1 MTAFEGQLRYYALCC
16 MTDDLLEQG
25 LVTLSEYHRI
35 LQNLSQEYLGGSAP
49 PGKEENVINNM

>member
-1 MTAFEGQLRYYALCC
+1 MTAFERRHALCC
-16 MTDDLLEQG
+16 MVGDLLEQE

>member
-16 MTDDLLEQG
+16 MTDDLLGQG
-25 LVTLSEYHRI
+25 LITLSEYYRI
-35 LQNLSQEYLGGSAP
+35 LRKLSQEYLGGSAP

>member
-1 MTAFEGQLRYYALCC
+1 MTAFEGQFRYYALCC

>member
-1 MTAFEGQLRYYALCC
+1 MTDFELRLRYYALCC

-35 LQNLSQEYLGGSAP
+35 LQNLPQEYLGGSAP